1 MAVSSNLQCDRS
13 RQC

>member
-1 MAVSSNLQCDRS
+1 MAVSSNLQSDRS